1 MLAWLAPQGHNA
13 LQRCESAKEALN
25 RACQL
30 LSVHGSWP
38 WLPKMA
44 CVLARTV
51 VGLQSE
57 VARLEGITYR
67 SWDFHQPSR
76 AVLDSIADLSHET
89 AVCGSPNCM
98 QPLYFLMISLRNW
111 QPVGSM
117 QFGARSVMQLMAH
130 VIYMT
135 LWGCTSPEFRHCLGL
150 RPFLQYSVSRY
161 HTNCGIR
168 ELFVSQF
175 DFSAGPLGKNV
186 MPEFQDHSHYIVA
199 WYHRCAVSVH
209 CMWILNF
216 CYMSSSGIQ
225 LLTAVCRLSTHR
237 HVCLGLSALLAH
249 LCVGR
254 HSLIVAI
261 SILFIA
267 LAHVF

>member
-89 AVCGSPNCM
+89 AVLWQSE
-98 QPLYFLMISLRNW
+98 LY
-111 QPVGSM
+111 
-117 QFGARSVMQLMAH
+117 AA
-130 VIYMT
+130 
-135 LWGCTSPEFRHCLGL
+135 
-150 RPFLQYSVSRY
+150 
-161 HTNCGIR
+161 
-168 ELFVSQF
+168 
-175 DFSAGPLGKNV
+175 
-186 MPEFQDHSHYIVA
+186 
-199 WYHRCAVSVH
+199 
-209 CMWILNF
+209 
-216 CYMSSSGIQ
+216 
-225 LLTAVCRLSTHR
+225 
-237 HVCLGLSALLAH
+237 ALLFDDFAAELAASGQH
-249 LCVGR
+249 AVWGTIRHAADGTRDLHDLVGVHITR
-254 HSLIVAI
+254 VSPLPGPSA
-261 SILFIA
+261 FFA
-267 LAHVF
+267 VFGVQIPY

>member
-1 MLAWLAPQGHNA
+1 MDPGPGSRKWL
-13 LQRCESAKEALN
+13 
-25 RACQL
+25 
-30 LSVHGSWP
+30 
-38 WLPKMA
+38 
-44 CVLARTV
+44 VLARTV

-57 VARLEGITYR
+57 VLDWRVSLTVPGIFT
-67 SWDFHQPSR
+67 SHQEPYW
-76 AVLDSIADLSHET
+76 T
-89 AVCGSPNCM
+89 ALLTFLMKPLFCGSPNCM

-150 RPFLQYSVSRY
+150 RPFLQYSVSRI
-161 HTNCGIR
+161 HTNRGIC

-186 MPEFQDHSHYIVA
+186 MPAGSTIQFEDHSHYIVA

-216 CYMSSSGIQ
+216 CYMSSFGIQ

-249 LCVGR
+249 LCVGW

-267 LAHVF
+267 LTHVF